1 MTAVLESPTT
11 TDIVATEPSQKLFS
25 HREIPWMKLGTQIDE
40 DVTAAQAAQL
50 GGLDFEVGYR
60 AINYS
65 YGGKTVKVAGRKAV
79 IREDTG
85 DFIDVVSDDY
95 QMVQYSEAFGFMDQ
109 INPRYVAAGT
119 LSHGKQGFMVVQLPD
134 LTDIDVEIGGV
145 ADPHEF
151 YVILR
156 TSHDRSKAIEIAL
169 MPLRGLCMN
178 MLGLPSLTRG
188 APQRW
193 SIKHVGK
200 VEEKLKAAHNTLKRS
215 QEYVSVFRNT
225 ARQLS
230 SVKMNEEDTRYVL
243 KTILPARKRRDQQ
256 IDAIMAAY
264 TGSPTVGF
272 TGTGWGVVNAVS
284 EYFQWG
290 RNTATRTDQS
300 MFIGGVTGDA
310 AKYTG
315 RASQLILARA

>member
-1 MTAVLESPTT
+1 MTAVLESPA
-11 TDIVATEPSQKLFS
+11 TDVVTATPYQQTFT
-25 HREIPWMKLGTQIDE
+25 HRQLPWIKLGAQIDH
-40 DVTAAQAAQL
+40 DVTAAEAAQL
-50 GGLDFEVGYR
+50 GGLDFAVGYR
-60 AINYS
+60 TLTYS
-65 YGGKTVKVAGRKAV
+65 FGGKKIQVPGRKAV
-79 IREDTG
+79 VREDTG
-85 DFIDVVSDDY
+85 DFIDAVSDDY
-95 QMVQYSEAFGFMDQ
+95 QMVQYADAFSFMDQ

-145 ADPHEF
+145 ADPHDF

-193 SIKHVGK
+193 SIKHVGDVDK
-200 VEEKLKAAHNTLKRS
+200 KLAAAHSTLKRS
-215 QEYVSVFRNT
+215 QEYVKVFRNT

-230 SVKMNEEDTRYVL
+230 SVKMNDEDTRYVL
-243 KTILPARKRRDQQ
+243 KMILPDRKRRDQQ

-272 TGTGWGVVNAVS
+272 TGNGWGVVNAVS

-300 MFIGGVTGDA
+300 MFTGGLTGDA

-315 RASQLILARA
+315 RATQLILARA